1 MRRTRTRDRI
11 RVVALVALCCCL
23 LPARAAE
30 PIEIE
35 DGVLDWIR
43 IVGEPPAAA
52 ATIVVRP
59 FDASNADLG
68 TGAEGGKPKRVE
80 VARKFQEDG
89 PGILAGSTVASVV
102 ERGPFETAR
111 LDDGGPIPD
120 GAIVVE
126 GAFTELDPGSKAKR
140 YWAGFGAGKG
150 AIAVE
155 GTVRDAAGNV
165 LAEFRQ
171 RRLTVMGVF
180 GGDYESKMQADL
192 DNIGEDIAK
201 FLHHWTTGKKLT
213 D

>member
-1 MRRTRTRDRI
+1 MNTRGSRVWI
-11 RVVALVALCCCL
+11 GVVAWVAVSCCL
-23 LPARAAE
+23 FPARAAE
-30 PIEIE
+30 PLEIE

-43 IVGEPPAAA
+43 IEGDAPAAG

-59 FDASNADLG
+59 FDAAGADLG
-68 TGAEGGKPKRVE
+68 TGAEGGKPKRVA
-80 VARKFQEDG
+80 VAKKFQEDG
-89 PGILAGSTVASVV
+89 PDILAASTVASIL
-102 ERGPFETAR
+102 ERGPFETVR
-111 LDDGGPIPD
+111 LDDGDPIPE
-120 GAIVVE
+120 GAVVVE
-126 GAFTELDPGSKAKR
+126 GAFTELNPGSKAKR

-150 AIAVE
+150 SITIE

-165 LAEFRQ
+165 LATFRQ